1 MGIFKKTIKY
11 SKPSKDLDSKIKNL
25 DEELKQTGVII
36 DKNNDESL
44 CIQESSVQELPDIY
58 DQIPVEREEEKLYDW
73 RESFL
78 TEENNDEFLEDE
90 NDYKSITKVETYIS
104 ESNRQLIEIRDQIFD
119 EISKSTLLNL
129 PEIKYKIERV
139 LEIYDEIHEGLLNE
153 PSEIKNEDPLTPIN
167 QNFVTID
174 ELNRHYTLF
183 INRVQE
189 QLATIGGGGETKLKY
204 LDDIVGIATNASSYD
219 GKFLKYDHSLG
230 KFVFETVSGGGG
242 GGATGAYSSIAGF
255 STYAG
260 NVGFA
265 TFAGVAGFATNATR
279 AGIATF
285 ATLAGTS
292 GFSTVSSVAGFSTV
306 AAVAGFATNATR
318 AGLATL
324 TPYSY
329 VAGFST
335 VSTVA
340 GVATFATIS
349 AVSGFSTVSSISG
362 FSTVA
367 GYASTA
373 GIASALSSTASVNT
387 TGVITASSFSG
398 SGSNLT
404 GLTGASANT
413 YGNGTAVPQIV
424 VDANGRI
431 TSITNVAISGGGGG
445 GSGVFVNNG
454 SLVGFAGTINFNPN
468 TFAVTSLSAGIVTA
482 TVIAAPNAGFAT
494 FARWS
499 GISTIA
505 SVAGF
510 SSVATHAGVSTV
522 SSVAGFATY
531 ATSAGVSTLSQGLT
545 GTPNV
550 TVGIITA
557 TRFVGSGIS
566 LTGIVTSITAGSG
579 ISINQSTGNVT
590 ITATGGGSQTL
601 DQTLALG
608 NSSSRGMSVGVLTAT
623 SFSGDGSALTNILVR
638 DVNGNLIAGQGAG
651 DGAALPA
658 TASNNVIIGNN
669 AAGNTLDPSFLGD
682 ENVFI
687 GQESGY
693 FVTSGA
699 QNVLVGLYAGYQI
712 REGNTNVYLG
722 KDAGRNTK
730 SGDNNVSIGHYS
742 GELNDTGNNNVFV
755 GSFTGI
761 STDASSKVI
770 IGSGGGS
777 GFNFDAPA
785 FSKSV
790 QLAIGVKVDA
800 ITPTGYWIVG
810 DENFNIGIG
819 TTNPTT
825 KLDVA
830 GNMRVTGI
838 ATVGLGT
845 TSAPSNSQMSFELIS
860 NTLLRIKVRGTD
872 GVLRSANITLT

>member
-78 TEENNDEFLEDE
+78 TEENNNEFLEEE

-153 PSEIKNEDPLTPIN
+153 PPEIKNEDPLTPIN

-242 GGATGAYSSIAGF
+242 GGGATGDYASIAGF
-255 STYAG
+255 ATYAS

-279 AGIATF
+279 AGISTF

-329 VAGFST
+329 AAGFST

-413 YGNGTAVPQIV
+413 YGNGTSVPQIV

-623 SFSGDGSALTNILVR
+623 SFSGDGSTLTNILVR

-785 FSKSV
+785 PSKNI

-810 DENFNIGIG
+810 DENFNVGIG
-819 TTNPTT
+819 TTNPKS
-825 KLDVA
+825 KLDVV
-830 GNMRVTGI
+830 GNAKFIGVVTATSFVGDGSQLTGI
-838 ATVGLGT
+838 
-845 TSAPSNSQMSFELIS
+845 SASGSPSID
-860 NTLLRIKVRGTD
+860 LLEVM
-872 GVLRSANITLT
+872 LFS